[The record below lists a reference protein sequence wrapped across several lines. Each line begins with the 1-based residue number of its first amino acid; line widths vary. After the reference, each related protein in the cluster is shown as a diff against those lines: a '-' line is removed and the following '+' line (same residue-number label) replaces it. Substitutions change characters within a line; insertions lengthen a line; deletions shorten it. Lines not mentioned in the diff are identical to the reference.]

1 MTRKP
6 NSPSNPS
13 NTSYATEKEPKVK
26 RDVCPQEHAECSS
39 WRSYVPVG
47 LNSTERS
54 RTEVRDN
61 CYRIVQRQRHK
72 FRDAVLLLSSHER
85 IELYANDL
93 TRIPTTNYKSSSAYA
108 SVVSSLAEVDEM
120 VLLAGERPVQ
130 ILLTT
135 IRSPLR
141 NPFPVLGAE
150 EGVRVSG

>member
-1 MTRKP
+1 M
-6 NSPSNPS
+6 
-13 NTSYATEKEPKVK
+13 
-26 RDVCPQEHAECSS
+26 
-39 WRSYVPVG
+39 G

-61 CYRIVQRQRHK
+61 CFRIVQRQRHK
-72 FRDAVLLLSSHER
+72 YRDAVLLLTSQES

-93 TRIPTTNYKSSSAYA
+93 TRIPTSNYKSSNAYA

-130 ILLTT
+130 IFLTT
-135 IRSPLR
+135 IRSPLK

-150 EGVRVSG
+150 